1 METGKKENG
10 MNLKDKWRQTLHRI
24 RNPER
29 DEHERAFLRQL
40 GFKRLLFLLPF
51 IVAALVFWLLSLRG

>member
-1 METGKKENG
+1 MKLKERW
-10 MNLKDKWRQTLHRI
+10 LLALQRI

-29 DEHERAFLRQL
+29 DENEREFQQRL

-51 IVAALVFWLLSLRG
+51 IVAAIIFWLLSLHG

>member
-1 METGKKENG
+1 
-10 MNLKDKWRQTLHRI
+10 MNLKEKWQQTLHRI

-29 DEHERAFLRQL
+29 DENEREFLHQL

-51 IVAALVFWLLSLRG
+51 IAAAVIFWLLSLQG

>member
-1 METGKKENG
+1 MDFKE
-10 MNLKDKWRQTLHRI
+10 KWRQTLYRI

-29 DEHERAFLRQL
+29 DEHERDFLKGL

-51 IVAALVFWLLSLRG
+51 IVAAIIFWLLSLQG

>member
-1 METGKKENG
+1 MEPDRETGMDFKG
-10 MNLKDKWRQTLHRI
+10 KWRQTLYRI

-29 DEHERAFLRQL
+29 DEHEREFLKQL

-51 IVAALVFWLLSLRG
+51 IVAALIFWLLSLRG

>member
-1 METGKKENG
+1 MGFRE
-10 MNLKDKWRQTLHRI
+10 KWRETLRRI

-29 DEHERAFLRQL
+29 DEHEREFSKEL

-51 IVAALVFWLLSLRG
+51 VIAALLFWLLSLEK